1 MTEIIR
7 EARPEDYEPIVRLLN
22 QVQELHEQ
30 WRPDIYKFNRSF
42 FTQSI
47 FEEEMQNNA
56 IYVAQTEA
64 GVKGVMEITYR
75 HIESPVHVTRDVIF
89 VDSMAVD
96 REYRGKGIG
105 HLFFDKLKEMKEA
118 KKLDG
123 IELQVNAR
131 NNMAYEM
138 YKKYGFTEKS
148 INMELL

>member
-7 EARPEDYEPIVRLLN
+7 EARPEDYEPIVKLLN

-30 WRPDIYKFNRSF
+30 WRPDIYKFNRGIF
-42 FTQSI
+42 NQSI

-75 HIESPVHVTRDVIF
+75 HIELPVHVTRDVVF
-89 VDSMAVD
+89 VDSMVVD

-105 HLFFDKLKEMKEA
+105 HLFFDKLKEIKEA

-131 NNMAYEM
+131 NTMAYEM

>member
-7 EARPEDYEPIVRLLN
+7 EARPEDYEPIVKLLN

-42 FTQSI
+42 FNQSI

-75 HIESPVHVTRDVIF
+75 HIESPVHVTRD
-89 VDSMAVD
+89 
-96 REYRGKGIG
+96 
-105 HLFFDKLKEMKEA
+105 
-118 KKLDG
+118 

-131 NNMAYEM
+131 NTMAYEM